1 FVKQSVA
8 ASFYDSKYIFKAID
22 ATIIGIGNLA
32 VFRSGVK
39 VANAAD
45 LMLQVWLRLGHML
58 DICQIF
64 IIHSQ
69 NKIKIVQVKSFKT
82 ARFGVQFN
90 SVLISGALTF
100 AVGRIS
106 LVISGG
112 TRRVNFEIVSIAT
125 FIHYMLEKAFR
136 CRTSANIAQANE
148 AYLEMIIFGNRMIKS

>member
-1 FVKQSVA
+1 
-8 ASFYDSKYIFKAID
+8 
-22 ATIIGIGNLA
+22 
-32 VFRSGVK
+32 
-39 VANAAD
+39 
-45 LMLQVWLRLGHML
+45 MLQVWLRLGHML

-148 AYLEMIIFGNRMIKS
+148 AYLEMIVFSNRKIKSLVHWIKIFKKNGVVFIAGLLLADLPAYRFCNPGIRQ